1 MTENNTPTCTR
12 QIFDIVEILDLVGQF
27 LSPPDL
33 LNCCQVSHHWN
44 NLLTPRL
51 WETIDD
57 SQYSWSKILEHYDAD
72 KGKAA
77 GQDELWVR
85 RIFAKYGRHI
95 RNLSLSWRI
104 LIDAANDAHCSS
116 LRSLHITDIYDKL
129 TREEKLKKELAK
141 QQAQTNDPWRPA
153 VIGPLLSPEFE
164 GVLQPSD
171 VAYRPKDL
179 QERDWIT
186 AQNFWFLTRRNTRL
200 LSLTL
205 SHGLHELCQV
215 VSDDYIQDVVAGLQE
230 LRYLKNSYEFGDPYV
245 LITRLCHLET
255 LCTAK
260 WSQLKPSGAVGNL
273 KMLTIQERITTR
285 ELDVLLRHLPS
296 LESLSVRSLTRP
308 TEEDAT
314 TAAAIKDNIPSQLR
328 RLVFSGFERAT
339 HVGNNSSLA
348 DAVLPWV
355 PYLEHIEFYHVIQDS
370 AHAILRHCRQ
380 LRSIVQTR
388 DDFTIF
394 AKLGQDAGLQF
405 KSFAEFLRDGATLRI
420 LSGSRQVVDV
430 DDIVEHPWTCDQL
443 ESFHCQVGQ
452 VERLFANEED
462 IFSGLSSRDH
472 GASLSVE
479 EQEVTQKYAR
489 SLNQHRHVYERL
501 ASLTHL
507 TRLDLSYEL
516 RTVRLANEDKHI
528 KEGRPRFFVQ
538 SIRGR
543 PLMLDCLEFT
553 LKSGL
558 GLLAPLV
565 NLEMF
570 GFLGIDHRI
579 DKPELEWMA
588 VHWRRLKT
596 MRGLTDDHEPRSAH
610 DSRKPELREY
620 MMQLRPDVVH
630 ESIIPACN

>member
-1 MTENNTPTCTR
+1 MTENNTPTRTR

-44 NLLTPRL
+44 NFLTPRL

-57 SQYSWSKILEHYDAD
+57 SRYSWSKILEYYDAHE
-72 KGKAA
+72 GKAA
-77 GQDELWVR
+77 GQDEIWIR
-85 RIFAKYGRHI
+85 RIFAKNGRHI

-104 LIDAANDAHCSS
+104 LIDAANDAYCSS
-116 LRSLHITDIYDKL
+116 LRSLHITNVCDKL

-141 QQAQTNDPWRPA
+141 QQAHTNDPWRPA
-153 VIGPLLSPEFE
+153 ITGPLLSPEFE
-164 GVLQPSD
+164 GVPQPGD
-171 VAYRPKDL
+171 VAYRSKDL

-186 AQNFWFLTRRNTRL
+186 AQKFWILTRRNTRL

-205 SHGLHELCQV
+205 SHGLHELCEV
-215 VSDDYIQDVVAGLQE
+215 VSDDFIHDIVAGLPE
-230 LRYLKNSYEFGDPYV
+230 LRYLSNSFESGDPYV
-245 LITRLCHLET
+245 LITRLRHLET
-255 LCTAK
+255 LCTEK
-260 WSQLKPSGAVGNL
+260 WSRLEPSGTVRNL
-273 KMLTIQERITTR
+273 KTLTIHERITTH
-285 ELDVLLRHLPS
+285 ELVVLLRHLPS
-296 LESLSVRSLTRP
+296 LESLSVMSLTRP
-308 TEEDAT
+308 TEEDAAVAT
-314 TAAAIKDNIPSQLR
+314 IKDSIPSQLR
-328 RLVFSGFERAT
+328 RLFFSGFERAT
-339 HVGNNSSLA
+339 HVGNNSRLA
-348 DAVLPWV
+348 DTVLPWV
-355 PYLEHIEFYHVIQDS
+355 PYLEHIEFYHVIQECAQS
-370 AHAILRHCRQ
+370 ILRHCRQ

-388 DDFTIF
+388 DDFSMF

-405 KSFAEFLRDGATLRI
+405 KAFAEFLRDGAPLSI
-420 LSGSRQVVDV
+420 LSGPRQVVGV
-430 DDIVEHPWTCDQL
+430 DDIVEHPWTCSRL
-443 ESFHCQVGQ
+443 ESFHCQVGR
-452 VERLFANEED
+452 VERLLAKEEEILD
-462 IFSGLSSRDH
+462 RLSKRGH

-489 SLNQHRHVYERL
+489 SLDQHRHVYERL
-501 ASLTHL
+501 ASLIHL

-516 RTVRLANEDKHI
+516 RAVRLANEDRHI
-528 KEGRPRFFVQ
+528 KAGQPRYFVQ
-538 SIRGR
+538 SVRGR
-543 PLMLDCLEFT
+543 PLMLDCLELT

-570 GFLGIDHRI
+570 GFLGIDHKI

-588 VHWRRLKT
+588 AHWRRLKT

-630 ESIIPACN
+630 ESIIPACH